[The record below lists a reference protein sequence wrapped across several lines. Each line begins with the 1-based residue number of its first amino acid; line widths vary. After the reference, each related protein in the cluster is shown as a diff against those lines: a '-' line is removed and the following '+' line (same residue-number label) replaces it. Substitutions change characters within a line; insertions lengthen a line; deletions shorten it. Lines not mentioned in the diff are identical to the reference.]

1 MSASARYARK
11 TETKRKW
18 EARLKEFENPIL
30 YLRAI
35 IMWQKPVEFG
45 VLLALTSLF
54 LWFAMTASMTV
65 VTMLSLATVTWF
77 VIGYLSTV
85 FAFTVPWN
93 ALLTN
98 QSNSDGTPPDHLG
111 EVVGLL
117 VTVKYA
123 IVDAVENCER
133 IKASN
138 PGKFVGQVTVTG
150 ITLAWIGSWF
160 SGCTLILFLV
170 YALLLTPGVINNRL
184 PQKGYIVVEPYLRV
198 YIAIA
203 KEKLNKLLAMAK
215 QRVSAPQPASA
226 LQPASTPPAIPDTPV
241 AAAEKTQEQKKVD

>member
-1 MSASARYARK
+1 MGSKVERIREPDSLPSSHNHVA
-11 TETKRKW
+11 ETR
-18 EARLKEFENPIL
+18 RIR
-30 YLRAI
+30 RAPRAHLLVPLVRHDC
-35 IMWQKPVEFG
+35 QYDRCDDVEPCDG
-45 VLLALTSLF
+45 H
-54 LWFAMTASMTV
+54 V
-65 VTMLSLATVTWF
+65 VRDWLSLDCFRLYCA
-77 VIGYLSTV
+77 LE
-85 FAFTVPWN
+85 P
-93 ALLTN
+93 LLTN
-98 QSNSDGTPPDHLG
+98 QNNSDGTPPDHLG